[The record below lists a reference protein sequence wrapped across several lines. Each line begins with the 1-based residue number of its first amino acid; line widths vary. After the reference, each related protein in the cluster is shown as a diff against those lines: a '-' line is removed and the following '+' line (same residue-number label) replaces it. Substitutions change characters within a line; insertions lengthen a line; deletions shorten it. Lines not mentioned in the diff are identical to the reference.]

1 MNIKNF
7 SEYIQFLFLKIIIR
21 RKLKYQNIRRNKNIL
36 LKISFILEKINI
48 MYIHQFNVTICILKK
63 KNRYLDLFIKVR

>member
-21 RKLKYQNIRRNKNIL
+21 RKLKYQNIRRNNNIL